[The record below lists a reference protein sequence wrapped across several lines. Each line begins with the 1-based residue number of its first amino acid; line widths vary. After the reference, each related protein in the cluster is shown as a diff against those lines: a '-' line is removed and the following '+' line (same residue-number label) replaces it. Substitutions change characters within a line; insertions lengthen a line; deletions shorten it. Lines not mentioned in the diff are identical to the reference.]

1 LPHHRNKEIIMSTTD
16 YIIVGAEVGE
26 ETHYVDA
33 ANNIHPD
40 AAPGRVPLNV
50 EYIGSLMVRLSELG
64 QGNVSPDEKRA
75 HEKAVR
81 HALQVREAPGVG
93 GAMMSDAEKAEILK
107 ETTVNIV
114 FEDRTETEGQ
124 TDVNTRILVV
134 PADGTLQRKAEEL
147 GGKPTVPGFD
157 PPLSYELD
165 QKLMVASKA
174 DDVMSSVQSFAAV
187 GAPGWTPALQ
197 TALEAHVAAKLQELS
212 QFVGAPTS
220 KGEILSQ
227 PVRAFH
233 RSVGIYAT
241 NMCR

>member
-1 LPHHRNKEIIMSTTD
+1 MSTTD

-26 ETHYVDA
+26 ESYYIDA
-33 ANNIHPD
+33 ANDIHPKV
-40 AAPGRVPLNV
+40 APGRVPLNV

-64 QGNVSPDEKRA
+64 PGGVSAVEK
-75 HEKAVR
+75 KALEEAVK

-93 GAMMSDAEKAEILK
+93 GAMMSSDDKARILK
-107 ETTVNIV
+107 ETTVHIV
-114 FEDRTETEGQ
+114 FENRTDTAGQ

-174 DDVMSSVQSFAAV
+174 DDVMSSVESFATV

-220 KGEILSQ
+220 KGDILSQ